1 MQWRGGV
8 MGAFR
13 GNQFAALQG
22 FDRLLHGALG
32 KAGGIREHSDAGRN
46 WLPATAR
53 GLAVEVKVNEIGGWL
68 LVVADNVA

>member
-1 MQWRGGV
+1 M
-8 MGAFR
+8 
-13 GNQFAALQG
+13 
-22 FDRLLHGALG
+22 LHGALG

-46 WLPATAR
+46 WLPAMAR